1 MILLGNLK
9 ILKIEYF
16 QVVTQCCKI
25 CLTYKT
31 TCQKSTGQLSS
42 KLMVS
47 KHQNFL
53 LLTPM
58 LIIGMTCHSCVRNIT
73 NQVSEKGGIE
83 SVEVS
88 LEDGKA
94 MVSYDPS
101 VTDPAIIAS
110 KSQR

>member
-1 MILLGNLK
+1 MLQDLSDLQDNMSEVYRTTVIKVDGKQTLK
-9 ILKIEYF
+9 
-16 QVVTQCCKI
+16 
-25 CLTYKT
+25 
-31 TCQKSTGQLSS
+31 LS
-42 KLMVS
+42 LA
-47 KHQNFL
+47 N
-53 LLTPM
+53 TNAM
-58 LIIGMTCHSCVRNIT
+58 LILGMTCHSCVRNIT

-88 LEDGKA
+88 LEDGRA